1 MHTLL
6 VRSEGAWVPGG
17 DDTATPNGPS
27 ECLLFDFVYDLQLMA
42 LAILTKTYLLFAC
55 QLIRCCSLRI
65 VPEFDNEYH
74 DWLINKLEADRVAEF
89 QKTMDPENMK
99 PFDKE
104 FLNWFQVSP
113 EVTRDP
119 NLKLDHLDSDLVLAF
134 PSLFPLLSDSHHYPN
149 YHEDTV
155 RFAESN
161 DVFLQT
167 FFPALDKMSKLGV
180 DVHLQS
186 PGSGCACGSGGTSN
200 SNYATAESEYEHLV
214 EEIKDIGSALALA
227 EEELEAKQYKRKDEI
242 SLVTTPLHVA
252 GSRSGKSVKRSG
264 KSVKKTNTGLRGESS
279 YAETE

>member
-1 MHTLL
+1 M
-6 VRSEGAWVPGG
+6 S
-17 DDTATPNGPS
+17 S
-27 ECLLFDFVYDLQLMA
+27 FDFAYDLQLVA
-42 LAILTKTYLLFAC
+42 LVILSKTYLLFAC

-65 VPEFDNEYH
+65 VPELDNEYH
-74 DWLINKLEADRVAEF
+74 DWLINKLEADNASEF
-89 QKTMDPENMK
+89 QPGMVPRNMK

-104 FLNWFQVSP
+104 FLNWFQVSQVP
-113 EVTRDP
+113 GNP

-155 RFAESN
+155 KFAESN

-180 DVHLQS
+180 GFHLQS
-186 PGSGCACGSGGTSN
+186 PGSGCACGSGGISN
-200 SNYATAESEYEHLV
+200 SNFATDGSEYEHLV

-227 EEELEAKQYKRKDEI
+227 EEELEAKQYKRRDEI
-242 SLVTTPLHVA
+242 SLVTTPLHVT
-252 GSRSGKSVKRSG
+252 GSRSGKSVK
-264 KSVKKTNTGLRGESS
+264 KTNTNTGLRGESS

>member
-1 MHTLL
+1 
-6 VRSEGAWVPGG
+6 
-17 DDTATPNGPS
+17 
-27 ECLLFDFVYDLQLMA
+27 MA

-55 QLIRCCSLRI
+55 QLIRCCSSRI

-74 DWLINKLEADRVAEF
+74 EWLINDLEADRVREF
-89 QKTMDPENMK
+89 QESMDPKNMK

-104 FLNWFQVSP
+104 FLNWFQVSQVP
-113 EVTRDP
+113 GHP

-134 PSLFPLLSDSHHYPN
+134 PSLSHSYYPN
-149 YHEDTV
+149 YREDTL
-155 RFAESN
+155 RFAASN

-180 DVHLQS
+180 NVHLQS
-186 PGSGCACGSGGTSN
+186 PGSGCACGSGGISN
-200 SNYATAESEYEHLV
+200 SNFAADGSEYEHLV

-227 EEELEAKQYKRKDEI
+227 EEELEAKQYNRKDEI

-252 GSRSGKSVKRSG
+252 GSRSGKSVKKRHGSHSG
-264 KSVKKTNTGLRGESS
+264 KSAKKTNTNTGLRGESS

>member
-1 MHTLL
+1 MIYNSWPLLCFDPKHTCCEPTLIH
-6 VRSEGAWVPGG
+6 
-17 DDTATPNGPS
+17 
-27 ECLLFDFVYDLQLMA
+27 FA
-42 LAILTKTYLLFAC
+42 LSYLT
-55 QLIRCCSLRI
+55 
-65 VPEFDNEYH
+65 EFDNEYH
-74 DWLINKLEADRVAEF
+74 EWLIDILEAHDASNFMPGTTPR
-89 QKTMDPENMK
+89 NMK

-104 FLNWFQVSP
+104 FPNWFQVSQVP
-113 EVTRDP
+113 DNP

-134 PSLFPLLSDSHHYPN
+134 PSLSHSYYPN
-149 YHEDTV
+149 YREDTL
-155 RFAESN
+155 RFAASN

-180 DVHLQS
+180 AVRLQS
-186 PGSGCACGSGGTSN
+186 PGSGCACGSDGISN
-200 SNYATAESEYEHLV
+200 SNFATDGSEYEHLV

-252 GSRSGKSVKRSG
+252 GSRSGKSVKKRHGSRSG